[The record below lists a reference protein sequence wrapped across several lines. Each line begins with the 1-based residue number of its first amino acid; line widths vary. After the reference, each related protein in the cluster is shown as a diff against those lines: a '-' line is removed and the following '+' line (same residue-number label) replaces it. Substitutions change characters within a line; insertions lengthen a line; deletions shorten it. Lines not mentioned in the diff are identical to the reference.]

1 MQQTSVIPAQLKKR
15 FQEEST
21 TWMENS
27 NKHVLTRHPQ
37 DQEERDSRVGNLDL
51 RKMERFLYT

>member
-21 TWMENS
+21 TWKENS